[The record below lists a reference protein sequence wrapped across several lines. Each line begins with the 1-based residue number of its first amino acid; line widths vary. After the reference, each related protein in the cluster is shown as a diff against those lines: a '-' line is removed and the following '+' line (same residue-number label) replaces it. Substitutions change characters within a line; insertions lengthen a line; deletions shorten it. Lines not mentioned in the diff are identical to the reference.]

1 MKWTPPSRR
10 RHHNVPR
17 VPERLAREQKMNNA
31 WLNYYS
37 KGIALLEKSNT
48 GTAFLNALPTLKDS
62 LGLDRND
69 SGLENVFNEIT
80 QKEIIATSK
89 FYDEARFLASVS
101 VPVRKPRLSLT
112 VIAGLILG
120 LMIGAGYALWISR
133 ERQEKTNLDISLNNL
148 LLQQG

>member
-1 MKWTPPSRR
+1 MISIADGSEKFLAPTTQLIAIESSIIEK
-10 RHHNVPR
+10 NQLLAK
-17 VPERLAREQKMNNA
+17 LAREQKMNNA

-89 FYDEARFLASVS
+89 FMMKLDFWQACRFLYASHV
-101 VPVRKPRLSLT
+101 
-112 VIAGLILG
+112 
-120 LMIGAGYALWISR
+120 
-133 ERQEKTNLDISLNNL
+133 
-148 LLQQG
+148 